1 MDKDYLSEQYR
12 LTVLDFKLAKS
23 ADQEWDARKQLA
35 KLEELILVTYGD
47 AFRQE
52 VREKYLPLIE
62 K

>member
-12 LTVLDFKLAKS
+12 LTVLDFKLAQS
-23 ADQEWDARKQLA
+23 ADQAWDARKQLT